1 MSMTFSK
8 LARLFVIAMIV
19 AFAAGCA
26 STGALKE
33 VRAEAQR
40 AQATAN
46 EAKAMASD
54 ALNAANSA
62 QAGVDALN
70 EKVDRMFSR
79 SMRK

>member
-1 MSMTFSK
+1 MSSISKK
-8 LARLFVIAMIV
+8 LAGLSVLAMC
-19 AFAAGCA
+19 AALTVGCA
-26 STGALKE
+26 SNSSVKE

-62 QAGVDALN
+62 QACCDATN
-70 EKVDRMFSR
+70 EKIDRMFNR
-79 SMRK
+79 SMMK

>member
-1 MSMTFSK
+1 MSVTVNK
-8 LARLFVIAMIV
+8 LAKLSVLAL
-19 AFAAGCA
+19 AAALTVGCA
-26 STGALKE
+26 SNSALKE

-62 QAGVDALN
+62 QACCDATN
-70 EKVDRMFSR
+70 EKIDRMFQR
-79 SMRK
+79 SVMK

>member
-1 MSMTFSK
+1 MSVNLIKF
-8 LARLFVIAMIV
+8 ARLSVLAFVAV
-19 AFAAGCA
+19 FAVGCA

-33 VRAEAQR
+33 VRGEAQR

-62 QAGVDALN
+62 QACCDATN
-70 EKVDRMFSR
+70 DKIDRMFSR
-79 SMRK
+79 SMMK